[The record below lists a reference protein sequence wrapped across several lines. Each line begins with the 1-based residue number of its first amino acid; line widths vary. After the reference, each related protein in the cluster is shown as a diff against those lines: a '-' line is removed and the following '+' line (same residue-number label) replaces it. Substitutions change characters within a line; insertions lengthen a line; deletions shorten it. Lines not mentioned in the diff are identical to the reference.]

1 MSIANAVYIPVL
13 SGIFAEG
20 ELLLYILLSN
30 FLFSS
35 TQSDCVYKWRFL
47 SRIGGVDNGPCKNY
61 NQKSNKN
68 EQEVYIYIIYDAFS
82 VKLQNIIT
90 YSSPSIFATQ
100 PVMPLLL
107 NS

>member
-1 MSIANAVYIPVL
+1 MSIANTVYIPVL

-20 ELLLYILLSN
+20 ELLLYILLSD

-68 EQEVYIYIIYDAFS
+68 EQEVYIYYIQCIQRQTPKYNYLFTPFDFRNPASYAIIA
-82 VKLQNIIT
+82 Q
-90 YSSPSIFATQ
+90 
-100 PVMPLLL
+100 
-107 NS
+107 